1 MAATLPYELSMLI
14 LDCLPISGDRWKV
27 PLSKTALV
35 CRGWTAHSQRKLFHS
50 LVLSTSGS
58 LNCRNEHITIIVR
71 LATHTRLASYVSEIW
86 FEARRDNLIVDLG
99 RFAAAVLPNVKRL
112 GVVLNKPGDIG
123 TFMNTYPII
132 KIFDLRYHPRNPFG
146 ALKMPVQLQL
156 TSCTISST
164 RLLWTNNIL
173 LELLNTV
180 SRTSLRHLSVTARPY
195 SLECWIL
202 YVSYVQAFSH
212 LRHWTLSPPG
222 DFDDT
227 KNISLFDDGGVYR
240 SMYLRDCDLLC

>member
-1 MAATLPYELSMLI
+1 MLI
-14 LDCLPISGDRWKV
+14 LDCLPISGGRWKV

-50 LVLSTSGS
+50 LVLSTSAS

-71 LATHTRLASYVSEIW
+71 LATYTRLASYVSEIW

-99 RFAAAVLPNVKRL
+99 RFAAAVLPNVKRM
-112 GVVLNKPGDIG
+112 GVALSSMGEISA
-123 TFMNTYPII
+123 FMNTYPTI
-132 KIFDLRYHPRNPFG
+132 KTFDLRYHPGIPFG

-156 TSCTISST
+156 TSCTISCAW
-164 RLLWTNNIL
+164 LHWTHDIL
-173 LELLNTV
+173 LQLLNTV

-195 SLECWIL
+195 FPESWIL
-202 YVSYVQAFSH
+202 YKSHVQAFSH

-222 DFDDT
+222 DFEDT
-227 KNISLFDDGGVYR
+227 KNISLFDDEGVYR
-240 SMYLRDCDLLC
+240 SMYLRDCDMLC